1 MKPHPYALAT
11 LLLCVIAPI
20 ASSAITY
27 HNVNRQP
34 RVGIDNRQRSYVHPA
49 GWRQRYLSS
58 AISMYNTNDAG
69 FSSAKASFVALTTED
84 KIKHT
89 ADCYLRTGLGTPG
102 TYLSS
107 NNLIEASFTLEEET
121 TFELNYTVTDNS
133 FDEFTEFDLYI
144 LKSDRSGVLWSFKR
158 TYQRRFR
165 RIAHVKDVESAGWA
179 DARIGADDERQVS
192 VDGEIRRLPGNRGAP
207 DEHRR
212 QWIREVVHPQTAR
225 IEIGD
230 RRGEEVAF
238 GDLDRRCLVIEIRDR
253 MGRLRIA
260 DIDDG
265 ESRGGVEKIVDHDEI
280 PKYSRRVEIGGRAE
294 QYRFGWRVG
303 VKYSNPV
310 SVFEV

>member
-144 LKSDRSGVLWSFKR
+144 LKSDGSGSLE
-158 TYQRRFR
+158 Y
-165 RIAHVKDVESAGWA
+165 RIQTSTEEMGSAIITLG
-179 DARIGADDERQVS
+179 
-192 VDGEIRRLPGNRGAP
+192 PGR
-207 DEHRR
+207 H
-212 QWIREVVHPQTAR
+212 
-225 IEIGD
+225 
-230 RRGEEVAF
+230 
-238 GDLDRRCLVIEIRDR
+238 
-253 MGRLRIA
+253 RLRSVTRLARNLDNTPGLYGNSSFHSTFELRVVPAPATLATLIPLGIA
-260 DIDDG
+260 AT
-265 ESRGGVEKIVDHDEI
+265 
-280 PKYSRRVEIGGRAE
+280 RRRRTEFR
-294 QYRFGWRVG
+294 
-303 VKYSNPV
+303 
-310 SVFEV
+310 